1 MTIASLVQLDRCFL
15 LVLLVLCGVLWWSY
29 WTCTGI
35 SKSNKNKTT
44 IYIYR
49 CTKPHRQQIITNK
62 QNNKMFGKWV
72 HFWVLARNYGPLILL
87 EPCGFC
93 QDSARHFGP
102 WILLEL
108 STLFF
113 VPVNVSCTPWKDK
126 GPAFPTP
133 RFQMV
138 SEPSR
143 AHNMGIYS
151 VLWLFSSKDHSPHG
165 PPFSYGKP
173 LISCYLRAQPSESV
187 KSKAS

>member
-1 MTIASLVQLDRCFL
+1 MTIASLVQLDRRFL
-15 LVLLVLCGVLWWSY
+15 LVLLVLCGVFWWSY

-35 SKSNKNKTT
+35 NKNNKNKTT
-44 IYIYR
+44 IYIYMYR

-72 HFWVLARNYGPLILL
+72 HFWVLARNCGPLILL

-113 VPVNVSCTPWKDK
+113 VPVNVLCTPWKDK
-126 GPAFPTP
+126 GPAFPLRPGFRLFQSLQGHTTWVFTVFCDCFLPKITLPTVP
-133 RFQMV
+133 RSLMV
-138 SEPSR
+138 S
-143 AHNMGIYS
+143 
-151 VLWLFSSKDHSPHG
+151 LLFHVTWGHSP
-165 PPFSYGKP
+165 PN
-173 LISCYLRAQPSESV
+173 L
-187 KSKAS
+187 